1 MKNFL
6 KILKKYAIIKEKTLI
21 IIDFYKKLCYNIK
34 KIQNFCGKNSNFPLL
49 LAFAPTE
56 RKHSSRITKKP
67 QEKPNTP
74 KY

>member
-6 KILKKYAIIKEKTLI
+6 KFLKKHAIIKEKTTI
-21 IIDFYKKLCYNIK
+21 IIDFYKKICYNIK
-34 KIQNFCGKNSNFPLL
+34 KIQNFCGKISFFPLL

-56 RKHSSRITKKP
+56 RKYSSRITKNG